1 MGGILAK
8 GYSNEALLQSNVK
21 LQAQSMPIFNGDP
34 HRWQTWKKRA
44 RATIG
49 SAGYLNILDQKAYAE
64 KHRMKNETVFHLLQ
78 NATVEGHAAHLV
90 DQFEPERDGRA
101 AYMALCSWY
110 EGDKQT
116 NSTAED
122 IRAKLDRNFLS
133 TKKSASQFINE
144 FKTYNQQLKDLGEA
158 YTKSKIVSIFLEK
171 ITDPDYENVVELC
184 LAQDSSIEE
193 CIQQIQA
200 KERRLDRNDTKF
212 RRKPLSLR
220 RNITEDEPSYSTD
233 PILGERGSEYLNN
246 NGYYSVPNKIWMTLT
261 DEEKSKIKTHNS
273 SLRKKRKRSEEKDNK
288 SYSPRRTSQSNPD
301 NDRIET
307 DSKKQR
313 TVQILEDERDPQEDQ
328 EEDEDRERMTS
339 RRNGILK
346 FKINST

>member
-1 MGGILAK
+1 MGGAITKAC
-8 GYSNEALLQSNVK
+8 SNEALVQSNVK

-34 HRWQTWKKRA
+34 HKWQTWKKRA

-49 SAGYLNILDQKAYAE
+49 SARYLNILDQEAYAE
-64 KHRMKNETVFHLLQ
+64 KYRMKNETVFHLLQ

-110 EGDKQT
+110 EGDKQI

-144 FKTYNQQLKDLGEA
+144 FKTYNQQLKDLGEE

-184 LAQDSSIEE
+184 LAQDSSVEE
-193 CIQQIQA
+193 CIQQVRA
-200 KERRLDRNDTKF
+200 KERRLDRNNAKF
-212 RRKPLSLR
+212 RRQPLSLR
-220 RNITEDEPSYSTD
+220 RNTTEYEPSYSTD
-233 PILGERGSEYLNN
+233 KVLGERGSEYLTD

-261 DEEKSKIKTHNS
+261 EEQKSKVKTHNS
-273 SLRKKRKRSEEKDNK
+273 SMRKKRRRSDEKDTK
-288 SYSPRRTSQSNPD
+288 SYSPRRTSNP
-301 NDRIET
+301 NHDRME
-307 DSKKQR
+307 SEPEKQR
-313 TVQILEDERDPQEDQ
+313 TVKILDDERDPHDEH
-328 EEDEDRERMTS
+328 EEDEDKETMTS
-339 RRNGILK
+339 RRNEILK
-346 FKINST
+346 FNLKDT